1 MKDSKWQHAIAV
13 ELEMS
18 RTRHPEPF
26 SCTVVV
32 KLKKGADLEITTSA
46 AHALAILSGET
57 VIPPE
62 HTVVRDMEGR
72 PMTREQLQKLVPPET
87 Q

>member
-1 MKDSKWQHAIAV
+1 MAHAIVV
-13 ELEMS
+13 ELEMP
-18 RTRHPEPF
+18 RTRRPEPF

-46 AHALAILSGET
+46 AHALAILNGET

-62 HTVVRDMEGR
+62 HTVVRDMDGR
-72 PMTREQLQKLVPPET
+72 PLSREKLQKLVPPET
-87 Q
+87 E